1 MTRPI
6 TAMESQLPTEF
17 GDINEEEEE
26 EEEEKGMSSRE
37 NGRKVI
43 ENTSELFEWLAFH
56 CRFLFKLKDH

>member
-26 EEEEKGMSSRE
+26 KGMSSRE
-37 NGRKVI
+37 NGRKG
-43 ENTSELFEWLAFH
+43 SEKYE
-56 CRFLFKLKDH
+56 

>member
-37 NGRKVI
+37 NGRKG
-43 ENTSELFEWLAFH
+43 SEKYE
-56 CRFLFKLKDH
+56 

>member
-26 EEEEKGMSSRE
+26 EEEKGMSSRE
-37 NGRKVI
+37 NGRKA
-43 ENTSELFEWLAFH
+43 NELYERIA
-56 CRFLFKLKDH
+56 